1 MPRVR
6 DMTPTT
12 STLPSIITSQQS
24 RPVQASAA
32 PAEAGSP
39 RTSELASTM
48 QGSQIL
54 RIAAEIRALIAAGER
69 ICNLTVGDFDPKQ
82 FPIPAFLEEHIA
94 LALHRRETNYPP
106 STGMPVLRSAVADW
120 YRRELRV
127 EYSADEVL
135 ITSGSRPAIY
145 GTFVTLVDP
154 GDRVVFGVPSWNSN
168 YYCHLSGATPVAVPC
183 DAAAAFLPNASQ
195 LRDAV
200 RGARLLVLNSP
211 LNPCGTAFD
220 AESLGA
226 ICDVVLDENARRGTG
241 ERPLYLLYDQVYWQ
255 LTFGGI
261 KHVHPVG
268 LRPEIR
274 PYTIYV
280 DGISK
285 AFAATGVRV
294 GWVVGPTDL
303 MRAAND
309 FLGHVGTWAPRAEQI
324 ASAELLGK
332 PDVISAYH
340 REFIAGLQARLEALY
355 QGIQSLKGEGFPVE
369 AVAPMGAMYLSA
381 RFALH
386 GKKTSAGDVMR
397 TNDDVRRWLLSE
409 CGLAVVPFQAF
420 GSTEESGWFR
430 LSVGAASLED
440 IAAVLPRIRG
450 AMTRLA

>member
-1 MPRVR
+1 
-6 DMTPTT
+6 MTPST
-12 STLPSIITSQQS
+12 SFAPASTAQQQS
-24 RPVQASAA
+24 RPVEASAA
-32 PAEAGSP
+32 PAEAGGP
-39 RTSELASTM
+39 RTSGLASTM
-48 QGSQIL
+48 QGSEIL
-54 RIAAEIRALIAAGER
+54 RIAAEIRARMTAGER

-120 YRRELRV
+120 YRRELGV
-127 EYSADEVL
+127 EYAAEEVL
-135 ITSGSRPAIY
+135 VTSGSRPAIY
-145 GTFVTLVDP
+145 GAFITLVDP

-168 YYCHLSGATPVAVPC
+168 YYCHLSGATPVSVPC
-183 DAAAAFLPNASQ
+183 DASAAFLPNAEQ
-195 LRDAV
+195 LRDAL

-220 AESLGA
+220 AQSLVA
-226 ICDVVLDENARRGTG
+226 ICDVVLDENARRGAG

-261 KHVHPVG
+261 THVHPVA

-280 DGISK
+280 DGMSK

-294 GWVVGPTDL
+294 GWVVGPNDL

-332 PDVISAYH
+332 PDVIAAY
-340 REFIAGLQARLEALY
+340 RQQFIAGLQARLQALHS
-355 QGIQSLKGEGFPVE
+355 GITALKGERFPVD

-386 GKKTSAGDVMR
+386 DKKTSSGDVMR
-397 TNDDVRRWLLSE
+397 SNDDVRRWLLSE

-420 GSTEESGWFR
+420 GSPEDTGWFR

-440 IAAVLPRIRG
+440 IAAVLPRIRT
-450 AMTRLA
+450 AIARLS